1 MVRPER
7 HNKNDSSYNNM
18 MTTIYIHTVLLH
30 SQAKSTSQSSLSYI
44 NAGAKG
50 FPDDMHGNSL
60 LQQLQKHSAENC
72 GKTSAITS
80 LPVFT
85 LSIPVPEGFYVAYLA
100 KSYNH

>member
-1 MVRPER
+1 
-7 HNKNDSSYNNM
+7 

-50 FPDDMHGNSL
+50 FPDDTETVCCSSCKNI
-60 LQQLQKHSAENC
+60 LQKTVE
-72 GKTSAITS
+72 K

>member
-1 MVRPER
+1 
-7 HNKNDSSYNNM
+7 

-50 FPDDMHGNSL
+50 FPDDTETVCCSSCK
-60 LQQLQKHSAENC
+60 KHSAENC